1 MPWSS
6 HIQSKHLDPV
16 WSPLALAADALK
28 GPVGFR
34 SCHWLPSG
42 NSEMGMEITWNDIFK
57 HLNKNGYN
65 QYGQFPSISINFPW
79 PGLFGAVD
87 GGLYCYF
94 QLQLFPRAEQHGL
107 NSCSS
112 SAAHGVLWYT
122 ASDMQRRD
130 WDIEVFLVIQKSK
143 NIPTFTRVWQNIRGV
158 FAKVCKVAEFGKT

>member
-65 QYGQFPSISINFPW
+65 QYGQFPSISINFHQFPMARLVW
-79 PGLFGAVD
+79 CCGWGAILLFPAPT
-87 GGLYCYF
+87 LSARRTARPK
-94 QLQLFPRAEQHGL
+94 QLQFFCSPWSFVIYSEWHAEERLG
-107 NSCSS
+107 
-112 SAAHGVLWYT
+112 Y
-122 ASDMQRRD
+122 
-130 WDIEVFLVIQKSK
+130 
-143 NIPTFTRVWQNIRGV
+143 RGV
-158 FAKVCKVAEFGKT
+158 SGDPKIKKYSNIHQSLAKY